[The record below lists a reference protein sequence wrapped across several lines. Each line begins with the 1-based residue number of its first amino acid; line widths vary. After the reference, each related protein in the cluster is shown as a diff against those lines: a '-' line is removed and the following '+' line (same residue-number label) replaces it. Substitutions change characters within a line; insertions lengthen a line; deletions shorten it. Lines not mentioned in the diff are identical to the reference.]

1 MKKIYY
7 IFILFII
14 FSTGTVSAQKMKI
27 IRCTTP
33 TIIINGEKLTIGDT
47 FDKNSKISW
56 ISSKQVLIAKD
67 PNGYMV
73 RYTSSQETE
82 KSTFF
87 TSVLN
92 TQYKELS
99 SRDFDTNG
107 IDGKY
112 IIDKQLIL
120 PTGLNADTKYT
131 VELHYTIDGKENIYK
146 AKLSADN
153 STMIIKKKIFNNKY
167 KETIKARI
175 IAYDKKS
182 NQEILLSNNIEFIHI
197 ERAIIPD

>member
-33 TIIINGEKLTIGDT
+33 TIIINGEKLTIGDI

-120 PTGLNADTKYT
+120 QTGLNADTKYT

-146 AKLSADN
+146 AKLSADP
-153 STMIIKKKIFNNKY
+153 SLKL
-167 KETIKARI
+167 
-175 IAYDKKS
+175 DKSSLDSAPFKP
-182 NQEILLSNNIEFIHI
+182 NISSVSK
-197 ERAIIPD
+197 